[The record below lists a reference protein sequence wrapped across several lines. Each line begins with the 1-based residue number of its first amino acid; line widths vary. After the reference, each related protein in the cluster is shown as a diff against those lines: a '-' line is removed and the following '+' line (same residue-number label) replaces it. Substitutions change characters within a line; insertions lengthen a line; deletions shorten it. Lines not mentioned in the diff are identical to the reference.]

1 MTTKLEQVQE
11 FLARAL
17 NVVNT
22 INTRNREDRLK
33 LAQKLVSD
41 AAALRVRGTAP
52 VLKRVT
58 NEINSALSAVQ
69 AVKPGTYI
77 GLKFDELKN
86 AQNDLARLAAAGGEG
101 YDEIVHEGHP
111 PSKTRDPQN
120 YLTDFEE
127 QIFKQHGRET
137 PKVTIGN
144 RPFAVHRVP
153 LIAITKPI
161 INTDTL
167 NRVGVKSQTV
177 NQYSVIHGQI
187 VIGISHKTS
196 FREQEGRRAKTT
208 LQKAE
213 EVADMISKTTRKV
226 VKPVTDRG
234 YAYGGATWFWFADDR
249 TMNALYKAAKGSLKV
264 EQWGFAFN

>member
-1 MTTKLEQVQE
+1 MTKMEQVQE

-17 NVVNT
+17 NVINT

-33 LAQKLVSD
+33 LAQKLISD

-69 AVKPGTYI
+69 AVKPGVYI

-86 AQNDLARLAAAGGEG
+86 AQNDLARLATSDGEG
-101 YDEIVHEGHP
+101 YDEAVHDGHT
-111 PSKTRDPQN
+111 PSNARDPQN
-120 YLTDFEE
+120 YLTDFDE

-137 PKVTIGN
+137 PKVTINN
-144 RPFAVHRVP
+144 RPFAIHRVP
-153 LIAITKPI
+153 LIAITKPMI
-161 INTDTL
+161 STDTL
-167 NRVGVKSQTV
+167 NKAGVKAQTV
-177 NQYSVIHGQI
+177 NQYAVVHNQL
-187 VIGISHKTS
+187 VIGISHKTA
-196 FREQEGRRAKTT
+196 FREKEGRSIKST

-213 EVADMISKTTRKV
+213 EVAAMITKTTRKP
-226 VKPVTDRG
+226 VKAVTEQG

-249 TMNALYKAAKGSLKV
+249 TMNALYKSAKGSLKV
-264 EQWGFAFN
+264 DQWGFAFN